1 MSRSKPR
8 CDLVNAP
15 IRQGE
20 LWILIDSLT
29 YGGIET
35 HVVELAQGLKNYY
48 RLKSYYR
55 LKNDYGLKS
64 YYALEPNHNVD
75 MVHDLDT
82 NQDLNNSHQTV
93 RVVLVERY
101 DQSAAIIDKL
111 RAHSIPY
118 RYLDELN
125 ASSTTKITA
134 KQPNILRQLIAAI
147 NCYRPRLIHAHGY
160 KASIYSKLCKLHT
173 HHRFKQVTTFHA
185 GETPVGK
192 VKWYDR
198 LDRYSA
204 FLSDVCLSVSPSIQR
219 KVPHKSH
226 VLNNF
231 ISLPYTR
238 TSISIDAQS
247 NPAQQDN
254 NKPKQVAF
262 VGRLSHEKGPDRFIE
277 LAKQSPANGFCL
289 YGDGDMRKSLESH
302 ASANVKFAGFQPNMA
317 DCWHNIDILLIT
329 SRFEGLPMTAIEA
342 MARGIPVISLNV
354 GAIST
359 LITHRRNGWVAQD
372 MTTLFQC
379 LVEWEE
385 MDWVARLEIQSNAY
399 QTIKQHFSSEAVIPQ
414 IIKLYS

>member
-1 MSRSKPR
+1 MSRSKTR
-8 CDLVNAP
+8 CDALNTTIP
-15 IRQGE
+15 QGE

-35 HVVELAQGLKNYY
+35 HVVELAHGLKRYY
-48 RLKSYYR
+48 RLKSYSR

-75 MVHDLDT
+75 TVHDLDI
-82 NQDLNNSHQTV
+82 NHDLNNRHQTV

-118 RYLDELN
+118 SYLDELN

-173 HHRFKQVTTFHA
+173 RHRFKQVTTFHA
-185 GETPVGK
+185 GETPAGK

-231 ISLPYTR
+231 ISLPHTH
-238 TSISIDAQS
+238 SPISINAQS
-247 NPAQQDN
+247 HPVQQN
-254 NKPKQVAF
+254 HTTSKQIAF

-277 LAKQSPANGFCL
+277 LAKQCPTLCFCL
-289 YGDGDMRKSLESH
+289 YGDGDMRNSLESN
-302 ASANVKFAGFQPNMA
+302 ASTNVKFAGFQPNMA
-317 DCWHNIDILLIT
+317 DCWHNIDILLMT
-329 SRFEGLPMTAIEA
+329 SRYEGLPMTAIEA

-359 LITHRRNGWVAQD
+359 LITHKHNGWLVKD
-372 MTTLFQC
+372 MAEMLQC
-379 LVEWEE
+379 LMEWQK
-385 MDWVARLEIQSNAY
+385 MDRFAQQEIQSNAY
-399 QTIKQHFSSEAVIPQ
+399 KTIEQRFSSDAVIPK
-414 IIKLYS
+414 IIQLYS